1 MISDLNMLLF
11 HDDIH
16 CFMILPAS
24 CIHMSLSGTRG
35 PKVTEIGTTGGEGG
49 DVRITCVHGVLML
62 CSGALLKGVP

>member
-1 MISDLNMLLF
+1 MISDLNMLSI

-24 CIHMSLSGTRG
+24 CIHILLSGTRG

-49 DVRITCVHGVLML
+49 DMGITCVHGVLIL